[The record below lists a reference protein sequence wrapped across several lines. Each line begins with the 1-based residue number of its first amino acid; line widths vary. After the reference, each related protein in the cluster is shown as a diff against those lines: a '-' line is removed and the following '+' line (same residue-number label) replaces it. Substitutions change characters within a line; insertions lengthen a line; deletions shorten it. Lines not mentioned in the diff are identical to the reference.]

1 MTIKLYK
8 NISERNV
15 VHKTIENEIVLDGT
29 LRDEKVNMINP
40 VITVQNNTEY
50 YQYNYAYIPD
60 FKRYYF
66 FDTPPSIIRTGVCQL
81 NLSVDVLM
89 SFKGTEE
96 NGYSD
101 GFLGNTGY
109 VSDSTLYANFY
120 LNDRNMPLQQNTKMS
135 THKVFESPFS
145 QRTRATMVL
154 NCTNLAGSPPP
165 SAVTET

>member
-1 MTIKLYK
+1 MVIKLYK
-8 NISERNV
+8 NFSERNV

-40 VITVQNNTEY
+40 VITVKNNTEY

-66 FDTPPSIIRTGVCQL
+66 FDTPPSIIRTGVCQI

-96 NGYSD
+96 NEYND

-145 QRTRATMVL
+145 TRNGSSVVL
-154 NCTNLAGSPPP
+154 NCTNLGGSPPP
-165 SAVTET
+165 SEN